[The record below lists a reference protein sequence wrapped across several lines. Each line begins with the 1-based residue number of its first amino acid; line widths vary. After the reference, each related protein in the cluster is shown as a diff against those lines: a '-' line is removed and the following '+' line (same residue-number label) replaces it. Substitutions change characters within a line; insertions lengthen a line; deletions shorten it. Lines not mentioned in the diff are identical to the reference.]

1 MSIPAQALASRANGA
16 LSHGPVS
23 ESGKAISSRNALKTG
38 LTGRTVLLPSEDAA
52 LYEAY
57 IHKFREPYSPFGDDE
72 LALVQSLADTEWRLE
87 RIPSLEMGIYAL
99 GRVEFA
105 SLFLEEDEAVRRQLI
120 EAKIFLA
127 YKKDL
132 SNVSLQEGR
141 LRRQRE
147 KDEAR
152 LKEVQGLRRQ
162 QEDAAAQ
169 TRLDRAAKLYI
180 QAAHEGKSEEW
191 EPERAI
197 ASAEGMPLGFE
208 FTMAQIEMRALQI
221 EPDLFQE
228 WALSHQKR

>member
-1 MSIPAQALASRANGA
+1 
-16 LSHGPVS
+16 
-23 ESGKAISSRNALKTG
+23 
-38 LTGRTVLLPSEDAA
+38 
-52 LYEAY
+52 
-57 IHKFREPYSPFGDDE
+57 
-72 LALVQSLADTEWRLE
+72 
-87 RIPSLEMGIYAL
+87 MGIYAL

-105 SLFLEEDEAVRRQLI
+105 SLFLEEDEAVRPQLI

-162 QEDAAAQ
+162 QEEAAAQ

-228 WALSHQKR
+228 WAPSHQKR